1 MKIYR
6 CVERLV
12 LPRLNRQGEHVED
25 MEIQAGTVFTAEEG
39 QRDPVRMESTN
50 GLRAVL
56 SRATINKYFEE
67 LA

>member
-6 CVERLV
+6 CAERLV
-12 LPRLNRQGEHVED
+12 LPRRNRLGEHVED
-25 MEIQAGTVFTAEEG
+25 LEIPVGATFTAEEG
-39 QRDPVRMESTN
+39 QRDPVRLEGTT

-56 SRATINKYFEE
+56 SRATLEKYFEE